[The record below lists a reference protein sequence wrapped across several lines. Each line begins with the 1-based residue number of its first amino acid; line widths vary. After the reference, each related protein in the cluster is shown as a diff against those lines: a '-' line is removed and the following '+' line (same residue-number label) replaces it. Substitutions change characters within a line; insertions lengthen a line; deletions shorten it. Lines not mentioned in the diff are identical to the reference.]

1 MNLNTH
7 GPLVS
12 VIIPTYNRVQYLE
25 RALHSVLDQ
34 TFSDYELIIIDDG
47 STDDTNLLL
56 KKYKKR
62 IRIFSILHSGVSAAR
77 NFGIEKSHGEW
88 ITFLDSDDFW
98 LPEKLEKQM
107 EYMRSNP
114 KMLISQVGEKWIRN
128 GKFANPM
135 NKHMKHSGWIFKESL
150 PLCIV
155 SPSAVIIHSKIFKDI
170 GNFDVGLTVCED
182 YDLWLRISR
191 KYQIGLIPETLIVKI
206 GGHKDQLSRQ
216 FWGMDRFRIM
226 SLKKLLKEELT
237 HEQRELV
244 LKEIIK
250 KLTILS
256 IGRAKRP
263 ELPNVFKPKIKK
275 YQRILNEFTASC
287 AMETTEL

>member
-77 NFGIEKSHGEW
+77 NFGIEKSHGE
-88 ITFLDSDDFW
+88 
-98 LPEKLEKQM
+98 
-107 EYMRSNP
+107 
-114 KMLISQVGEKWIRN
+114 
-128 GKFANPM
+128 
-135 NKHMKHSGWIFKESL
+135 KHMKHSGWIFKESL